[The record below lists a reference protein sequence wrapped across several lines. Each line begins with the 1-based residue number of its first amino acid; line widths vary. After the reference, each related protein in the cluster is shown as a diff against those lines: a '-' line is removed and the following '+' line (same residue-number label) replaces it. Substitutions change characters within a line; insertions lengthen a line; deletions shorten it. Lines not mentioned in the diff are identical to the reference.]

1 MAEPTPGDNGKDYE
15 IKPRA
20 SDLQKELLDI
30 RNAADM
36 PEDTP
41 PELKK
46 DEEKT
51 RVQDPDEAHAM
62 AKEGNSL
69 RSRAALERQTQRA
82 EDYQRKNHRRL
93 PSETEKELTD
103 RIESTQDRV
112 DKIEQAD
119 EGIDYRAKKLV
130 SRDTDSLERLR
141 EAHGSRVYSRG
152 ELSDQYLQGNTNS
165 IGYEPID
172 SQGLDY
178 DRMAQAEKYDK
189 AAEHR
194 EEVAQILHHNP
205 DAERFGLYDVD
216 SYITAEATI
225 PQLEQEAD
233 FIDERVASIE
243 AAVVEGRFNLYKL
256 FKSEEEGGMAIT
268 QVEDGKLIERL
279 RDEVFAELLSN
290 PDTTVAELNNAFL
303 AKLRP
308 QAEIKRELA
317 AKRKAKMDEF
327 RRNAFPEA
335 A

>member
-1 MAEPTPGDNGKDYE
+1 
-15 IKPRA
+15 
-20 SDLQKELLDI
+20 
-30 RNAADM
+30 M

-256 FKSEEEGGMAIT
+256 FKSEEEGGIAIT